1 MSRPR
6 DSRPPRSD
14 ECALPIAVT
23 MGDPAGIG
31 LDITLLS
38 WLARTR
44 ARLPA
49 FLFYGDADALHRRAR
64 RLGLEVP
71 IASVAAAREATD
83 AFPTALPVR
92 AVSPRPHAPSA
103 TDPQSASDPQSAT
116 DPLSAS
122 ARDSDILVAAIEDA
136 TAATLAGETLALV
149 TNPATK
155 RALAG
160 PGLAYPGHTEF
171 LAALASRDRGGSFRP
186 VMLLAAAELK
196 VVPATVHI
204 PIAAVPARLTTA
216 LLVATMRT
224 TAAALAGDFGIPRPR
239 LAVCGLNPHAGED
252 GLIGREEVAIIRPAI
267 AEVAA
272 EGVAVSGPLPADTLF
287 GDEARRGYDV
297 AIAMY
302 HDQALIPIKTLA
314 FDRAVNVTLGL
325 PFVRTSPDHGTAFA
339 LAGTGRANPGS
350 FIAALRLA
358 AELGLRRRERAA
370 AARR

>member
-14 ECALPIAVT
+14 ERALPIAVT

-38 WLARTR
+38 WLARAR

-49 FLFYGDADALHRRAR
+49 FLFYGDVEALHRRAR
-64 RLGLEVP
+64 RLGLKVP
-71 IASVAAAREATD
+71 IASIAAVSEAID

-92 AVSPRPHAPSA
+92 AVSSRLHALSA
-103 TDPQSASDPQSAT
+103 TDASSASI
-116 DPLSAS
+116 
-122 ARDSDILVAAIEDA
+122 RESDILVAAIEDA
-136 TAATLAGETLALV
+136 TAATVAGETLALV

-155 RALAG
+155 RALTG

-171 LAALASRDRGGSFRP
+171 LAALASRHRGGSFRP

-196 VVPATVHI
+196 VVPATIHI

-216 LLVATMRT
+216 LLVETMRT

-267 AEVAA
+267 AEIAA

-287 GDEARRGYDV
+287 GDEARRGYDA

-358 AELGLRRRERAA
+358 AELGQRRRERAA